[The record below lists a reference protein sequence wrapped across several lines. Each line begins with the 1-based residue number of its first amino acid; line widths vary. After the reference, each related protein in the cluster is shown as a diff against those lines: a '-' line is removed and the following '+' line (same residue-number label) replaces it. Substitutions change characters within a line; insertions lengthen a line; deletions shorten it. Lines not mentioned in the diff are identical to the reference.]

1 MESSRIFGII
11 ALVVGGILLFFGLN
25 SIQSVTEQVV
35 EGVSGRYTDHT
46 MWYIISGAVLL
57 VLGAVFSF
65 RDCCNRKK

>member
-1 MESSRIFGII
+1 MDISRVLGIA
-11 ALVVGGILLFFGLN
+11 ALVVGAILLFFGLH

-57 VLGAVFSF
+57 ILGAAFTF
-65 RDCCNRKK
+65 KGCCKNDK